1 MLLRFSLFLL
11 VLPAISG
18 QNISETKTGSLKA
31 SSYIGVLDETTPS
44 QRLSNLRGG
53 SESEVEKVSRA
64 LLEPRQGKT
73 CSAGPGGLEGTNDG
87 SSRKPSV
94 ALQLAAPLVIDV
106 ALDRAAHSRLIVR
119 VAVDVALKLL
129 KPAVEQHAV
138 YQGGEQI
145 VPVHMRPVLTLDVG
159 LSAVHPLHHCAAPLV
174 RYAAHPQA
182 LLAVGPAPP
191 AVENHVARPAKH
203 AIRILASI
211 QVALLTSKRV
221 VRFELDEKKNGHL
234 LRNMCNGMRGE
245 NTIELTYSGKL
256 SKSAKRRK
264 RSDAGCVRGYCAKLG
279 QPGLNSC
286 DEFPPAMSDEG
297 GGAEPSPGF
306 TRAINCIPGKQNSR
320 QGQRFSTMVRSSK
333 IKAGERF
340 VISID
345 CDEVLGSIVPRI
357 ANSFDAEE
365 GEADLGKRDVIDSS
379 GTSNS
384 ALNETTNTLI
394 VDVGDLG
401 AGSYQVEFTVETGSI
416 EAGGFIVDNMGD
428 EIANVTSAS
437 SLQTGDTETVSFDIE
452 ADGELMGVG
461 LILPTRDTA
470 TTISW
475 KFVGEELKPSSS
487 SSTRPPASSDG
498 ASDASS
504 ALSQNMRRQVMVG
517 WSLSIL
523 MTLMLLSKTNTV

>member
-1 MLLRFSLFLL
+1 MLLRFSLSPLL
-11 VLPAISG
+11 LLAISG
-18 QNISETKTGSLKA
+18 QNVSETATGSLEA
-31 SSYIGVLDETTPS
+31 SSLGYIGALDETTSS
-44 QRLSNLRGG
+44 QGLSILHGG

-64 LLEPRQGKT
+64 LLEPRQGRT
-73 CSAGPGGLEGTNDG
+73 CLAGPGGPICSSTTCCAAGNRCCPGSCCPLATNCASGGRCCPQASQSCGGTTCCVPGSICCPSSPSLCCPAGSTCCASSSAPCCRAG
-87 SSRKPSV
+87 SSCCGKSCCSSSETCDQNTC
-94 ALQLAAPLVIDV
+94 LN
-106 ALDRAAHSRLIVR
+106 
-119 VAVDVALKLL
+119 
-129 KPAVEQHAV
+129 
-138 YQGGEQI
+138 
-145 VPVHMRPVLTLDVG
+145 TT
-159 LSAVHPLHHCAAPLV
+159 
-174 RYAAHPQA
+174 
-182 LLAVGPAPP
+182 
-191 AVENHVARPAKH
+191 
-203 AIRILASI
+203 
-211 QVALLTSKRV
+211 LLTSKRV

-297 GGAEPSPGF
+297 GGAEPGPGF

-345 CDEVLGSIVPRI
+345 CDEVLGSIVPRV

-365 GEADLGKRDVIDSS
+365 GEADLGKRDVVDLS
-379 GTSNS
+379 GTSSSGVSRLPRTSFAKDDSHIFPPDNIFLPDS

-394 VDVGDLG
+394 VDFGDLG
-401 AGSYQVEFTVETGSI
+401 GGSYHVEFTVETGSI
-416 EAGGFIVDNMGD
+416 EAGGFIVDNLGD
-428 EIANVTSAS
+428 EIANVTSTS
-437 SLQTGDTETVSFDIE
+437 SLQTGDAETLSFDIE

-461 LILPTRDTA
+461 LILPTRNTA

-475 KFVGEELKPSSS
+475 KFVGEDLRPSSS
-487 SSTRPPASSDG
+487 RGTQSPAGTDG
-498 ASDASS
+498 ASDVVGTGGGS
-504 ALSQNMRRQVMVG
+504 MRGVG
-517 WSLSIL
+517 WSISIL
-523 MTLMLLSKTNTV
+523 LTLAMLSLTNAV